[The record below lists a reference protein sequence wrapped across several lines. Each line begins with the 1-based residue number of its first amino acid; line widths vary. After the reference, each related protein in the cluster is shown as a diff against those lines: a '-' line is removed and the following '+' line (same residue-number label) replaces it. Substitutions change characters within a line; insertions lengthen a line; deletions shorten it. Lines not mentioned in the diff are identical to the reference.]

1 MTDQDRSGPAASPG
15 DRSRPGRRLAALAA
29 ATLFAGAADA
39 AVSNVEATA
48 LPSHCRVA
56 DSTAIV
62 DGPLPRFARRL
73 AAADPA
79 TIVVL
84 GSGSAAGSGT
94 SRRDAAFPFR
104 LEARLA
110 KTYPKARFR
119 LVVLAETGQTA
130 PAARAR
136 FARDVASLKPALV
149 VWQTG
154 SADLTGGVPVTDFEN
169 ALERGIPELQALGS
183 DVVLVDGQFSPRAS
197 MLMDTDAY
205 RDAVRWN
212 ARRYELPL
220 FKRYETMQSWWHDGV
235 FDLDTQDKASQLDT
249 ADRIH
254 DCVAAVLV
262 RAIARGVGEVRR

>member
-1 MTDQDRSGPAASPG
+1 MTDH
-15 DRSRPGRRLAALAA
+15 DRSRPAASQIDRSRARRAGPALVGLAFALAA
-29 ATLFAGAADA
+29 GAASA
-39 AVSNVEATA
+39 AVDP
-48 LPSHCRVA
+48 LPSPCRVA

-62 DGPLPRFARRL
+62 DGPLPRFAKRL
-73 AAADPA
+73 SAVDPA

-94 SRRDAAFPFR
+94 SRRDASFPFR

-110 KTYPKARFR
+110 KTFPKARFR

-136 FARDVASLKPALV
+136 FVREVVPLKPALV

-154 SADLTGGVPVTDFEN
+154 SADVTGGVPVTDFEN
-169 ALERGIPELQALGS
+169 ALEHGIAELQAVGS

-197 MLMDTDAY
+197 LLVDTDTY

-212 ARRYELPL
+212 ARRYDLPL

-235 FDLDTQDKASQLDT
+235 FDLDAQDKAIQLDT
-249 ADRIH
+249 ADRVH

-262 RAIARGVGEVRR
+262 RAIARGVAEVRR